1 MRPIFAAPL
10 LLANFAGAALAPRI
24 GADPAQVD
32 FFEQRIRPVLVNK
45 CYKCHSADSEK
56 VKGGLL
62 LDTRAGVLAGG
73 DNGAIVVP
81 GDPKKSSLIQS
92 LRWVDKDTQMPPKE
106 QLPADVVADFEKW
119 IEMGVPDPREGDAK
133 AAKAG
138 RAPID
143 IEKGREFWAFQA
155 PKAVASP
162 AVKNTA
168 WPRTDVDR
176 FILAS
181 LEEKNL
187 QPVAD
192 AEPRTLVR
200 RLYFDLIGL
209 PPTPDEVEAFVKAAS
224 ENRRGAVE
232 TVVDKLLASPQF
244 GERWGRHWLDVA
256 RYAESTGKERNFTF
270 PNAWRYRDWVVA
282 AVNADKPYDQF
293 IREQIAGDLLSAK
306 DGAERDALTVAT
318 GFLALGPKS
327 INEKKKEQFRMDLID
342 EQIDVMSK
350 AVLGVTVA
358 CARCHDHKFDPIR
371 QSDYYALAG
380 IFGSTR
386 TLYGTDSFGGKNR
399 NASALIS
406 LGNETGPTAPK
417 ELSDQEKRFEM
428 LSKIKP
434 KAAETMKNL
443 TPEQEAR
450 LDTRFG
456 SGTQSATPAASSPE
470 EMQKRLEAFAAGD
483 PKKLARLKNLSPEQ
497 RARLAERFAGTTT
510 PAPSGEA
517 TTAKDAELEKMIEE
531 RAKGD
536 PKKLKKLKNLSP
548 EQRARLA
555 ERFGGAASLQGLA
568 TANNK
573 KYKAARQGSAGNR
586 QATTAP
592 QCMGVQEGS
601 PGDAH
606 ILTRGEV
613 DQPADL
619 VPRGF
624 VEVLSTKTPP
634 AVPAAASGRLQLA
647 DWLTSR
653 DNPQTARVMVNR
665 VWAHL
670 FGQGLVRT
678 PDNFGATG
686 EKPTNPAL
694 LDTLAVQFMNHG
706 WSVKQLVRS
715 IVLSRTYQ
723 LGSGHDSAANETD
736 PDNRLVW
743 HQAPRRLD
751 AEAIRDAMLAASGK
765 LDLTPAP
772 NSYVFTIGDSYIGK
786 GIKPESF
793 TEYESLKRSVYLP
806 IVRDCV
812 PEVLDLFDFA
822 EPSLVVA
829 ARDVTN
835 VPSQALYLMNNPFV
849 REQAGALAKR
859 VLALPGDDGKRIDS
873 AYQFAL
879 GRSAASAEIDRARAY
894 LAGQS
899 NGLVSAKSGDQA
911 KANELAWTTFC
922 QALFA
927 CAEFRYLR

>member
-1 MRPIFAAPL
+1 MRPIFAAPIL
-10 LLANFAGAALAPRI
+10 FIQVAGAALAPRI
-24 GADPAQVD
+24 GADPAQID

-45 CYKCHSADSEK
+45 CYKCHSAESEK
-56 VKGGLL
+56 VKGGLW

-73 DNGAIVVP
+73 DNGAIVVL
-81 GDPKKSSLIQS
+81 GDPKKSSLIKS

-119 IEMGVPDPREGDAK
+119 IQMGVPDPREGDGKTAK
-133 AAKAG
+133 AA
-138 RAPID
+138 RVPID
-143 IEKGREFWAFQA
+143 IEKGRQFWSFQA
-155 PKAVASP
+155 PKTVASP
-162 AVKNTA
+162 AVKDTA
-168 WPRTDVDR
+168 WPRTEVDR
-176 FILAS
+176 FVLAG
-181 LEEKNL
+181 LEEKSL
-187 QPVAD
+187 KPVAD

-209 PPTPDEVEAFVKAAS
+209 PPTPEEVDAFVRSATSQRPAAI
-224 ENRRGAVE
+224 EIL
-232 TVVDKLLASPQF
+232 VDKLLASPQF

-256 RYAESTGKERNFTF
+256 RYGESTGKERNFTF
-270 PNAWRYRDWVVA
+270 PNAWRYRDWVIA

-293 IREQIAGDLLSAK
+293 IREQVAGDLLPAK
-306 DGAERDALTVAT
+306 NGAERDALTVAT

-386 TLYGTDSFGGKNR
+386 TLYGTDSAGGKNR

-406 LGNETGPTAPK
+406 LGAESGPAAPK

-443 TPEQEAR
+443 TPEQEAT
-450 LDTRFG
+450 LAARFG
-456 SGTQSATPAASSPE
+456 SGEQPGAPAASSPE
-470 EMQKRLEAFAAGD
+470 EMQKRLEAFASGD
-483 PKKLARLKNLSPEQ
+483 PKKLARLKNLTPEQ
-497 RARLAERFAGTTT
+497 RARLAQRFAGA
-510 PAPSGEA
+510 PAPAEEA
-517 TTAKDAELEKMIEE
+517 AAASSAELDRMLEE

-536 PKKLKKLKNLSP
+536 PNKLKKLKNLTP

-555 ERFGGAASLQGLA
+555 ERFGGSASLQGLA
-568 TANNK
+568 TAKNK
-573 KYKAARQGSAGNR
+573 KYKAARNAG
-586 QATTAP
+586 QDGPKATTA

-601 PGDAH
+601 PNDAH
-606 ILTRGEV
+606 LLTRGEV

-634 AVPAAASGRLQLA
+634 AIPAATSGRLQLA

-678 PDNFGATG
+678 PDNFGSTG
-686 EKPTNPAL
+686 EKPSHPAL
-694 LDTLAVQFMNHG
+694 LDTLAVQFMEHG

-715 IVLSRTYQ
+715 IVLSRAYQ
-723 LGSGHDSAANETD
+723 LGSGHDSAADEVD

-765 LDLTPAP
+765 LDLAPAP

-786 GIKPESF
+786 GVKPESF

-859 VLALPGDDGKRIDS
+859 VLGLPGDEAKRIES
-873 AYQFAL
+873 AYRFAL
-879 GRSAASAEIDRARAY
+879 GRGATAAEIDRAREY
-894 LAGQS
+894 VAGQS
-899 NGLVSAKSGDQA
+899 KGLETAKSGDKA